1 MSQSTVGAYLSNY
14 DEALKNFYLEPAKEQ
29 LNNDNVLMSILSS
42 RANETDVAGTN
53 AKIDC
58 HYGRTTGTGARQDR
72 EDLPTAGYQKYKQ
85 ATVPMKY
92 NYGRVQFTG
101 PTIAATRMDKGAFV
115 RVIDSEVSGM
125 VNDLQREC
133 QRQMWGCGY
142 GILARW
148 RSTVGATSYTL
159 QKKYRSNSAGGD
171 GFGSTFG
178 AKYLDEMGHAV
189 PVVLAASTSAI
200 VSATVATTNI
210 AVSAVAES
218 AEYDTIT
225 CTNPSVSEAAGTF
238 YVRPLAMVTYDASN
252 NTGGARV
259 EMMGLRGIVTN
270 EDIDEIALT
279 DGGTNTSPHVDPLQ
293 GLDADTYSWWQS
305 YVDAHS
311 SGRYAGQRA
320 LTFDLM
326 QKVFDKVE
334 IKAGKDYGPDLI
346 ITTHAIRRE
355 YLNIVRADRREVNT
369 MQLDGGFTALDYN
382 GIPLTVDRDA
392 IDGEMY
398 FLTTKDLELFRM
410 SDFEWMQK
418 DGAVLNRVTDKD
430 AYEATMFRYAEMGCR
445 RRNSHGVLCDLSYT
459 AT

>member
-1 MSQSTVGAYLSNY
+1 MAQSTVGAYLSNY

-125 VNDLQREC
+125 VSDLQREC

-148 RSTVGATSYTL
+148 RSTGSGTSYTL
-159 QKKYRSNSAGGD
+159 QKKYRGNTAGGD
-171 GFGSTFG
+171 AFGSTFG
-178 AKYLDEMGHAV
+178 AKYLEEVPSAV
-189 PVVLAASTSAI
+189 PVVLTVAASAI
-200 VSATVATTNI
+200 TTATVDATDI
-210 AVSAVAES
+210 AVSAITES
-218 AEYDTIT
+218 ADYDTIT
-225 CTNPSVSEAAGTF
+225 CTDPSVSEAAGTF
-238 YVRPLAMVTYDASN
+238 YVRPVSLVTYNASN

-270 EDIDEIALT
+270 EDIDEIALK
-279 DGGTNTSPHVDPLQ
+279 DGTNASPHLDTLQ
-293 GLDADTYSWWQS
+293 DLDADTYSWWQS
-305 YVDAHS
+305 YVDAHP

-382 GIPLTVDRDA
+382 GVPLTVDRDA